1 MIIEKYRQFLVVLY
15 VKQTLL
21 GAEIMVAFLVAP
33 SFENDAK
40 INLLQG
46 WLDGAHQKVTTDP
59 SSFSHLGFH
68 KEFILVSF
76 LTAVPDVGV
85 LGHSE
90 FLYHKYSFNIYTYI

>member
-1 MIIEKYRQFLVVLY
+1 
-15 VKQTLL
+15 
-21 GAEIMVAFLVAP
+21 
-33 SFENDAK
+33 
-40 INLLQG
+40 
-46 WLDGAHQKVTTDP
+46 
-59 SSFSHLGFH
+59 LGFH